1 MAEAIPGIP
10 LGEQPEQP
18 ASIELAARSD
28 TILYQ
33 FRGLFVGYAGLEY
46 LNRVIQQSSL
56 FDKSKTED
64 LNREAE
70 MLLATLGRYNAV
82 IEMIGKNNMER
93 LSKLSHGR
101 PFDMLEEISIG
112 LYQSVIN
119 DELDQS
125 LTADQA
131 VKIYMADEIYS
142 GINKRKAEKLAEKF
156 YEETLDYFADTFDV
170 EPDPK
175 MVAAWFGFNLSLSQG
190 YKSAYEALRLIIQDV
205 NAVYGWD
212 FFKISRTDY
221 ARHLE
226 DLKYENIRG
235 DQATSID
242 TKAMLQL
249 IVYGAW
255 NNLGLDDAVPI
266 AAKQKRPFTIA
277 DLFNLAGQVD
287 CLGWLKEFHR
297 VELEME
303 WERVHKIFHT
313 ILSEVRE
320 PLMRKFQA
328 QIDATMT
335 QLDEKFKPQLK
346 HL

>member
-56 FDKSKTED
+56 FDKTKTED

-82 IEMIGKNNMER
+82 IEMISKNNMER

-131 VKIYMADEIYS
+131 VNIYMADEIV
-142 GINKRKAEKLAEKF
+142 F
-156 YEETLDYFADTFDV
+156 
-170 EPDPK
+170 
-175 MVAAWFGFNLSLSQG
+175 W
-190 YKSAYEALRLIIQDV
+190 
-205 NAVYGWD
+205 
-212 FFKISRTDY
+212 
-221 ARHLE
+221 H
-226 DLKYENIRG
+226 
-235 DQATSID
+235 
-242 TKAMLQL
+242 
-249 IVYGAW
+249 
-255 NNLGLDDAVPI
+255 
-266 AAKQKRPFTIA
+266 
-277 DLFNLAGQVD
+277 
-287 CLGWLKEFHR
+287 
-297 VELEME
+297 
-303 WERVHKIFHT
+303 
-313 ILSEVRE
+313 
-320 PLMRKFQA
+320 
-328 QIDATMT
+328 
-335 QLDEKFKPQLK
+335 
-346 HL
+346 